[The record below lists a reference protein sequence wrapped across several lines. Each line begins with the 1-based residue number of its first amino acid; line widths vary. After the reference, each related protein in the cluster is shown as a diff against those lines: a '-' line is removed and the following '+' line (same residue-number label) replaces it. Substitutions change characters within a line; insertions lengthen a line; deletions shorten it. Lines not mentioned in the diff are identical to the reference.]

1 MPGVW
6 QRHIFLFFIMLKG
19 VNVMNVN
26 VNVKRKFKINGKEYG
41 SIEEMPPDIRNA
53 FEKAMASQ
61 AGSGQQIN
69 PATMQTKI
77 IFNGT
82 EYQSV
87 DAMPQDVRQL
97 YEKVLKAA
105 ETGTAPA
112 NIITADDIS
121 GMQAGSK
128 NYGTTSMGNMGNPT
142 KTEPAIS
149 ARTLIIGVLLIAL
162 IIIFYFI
169 LHGR

>member
-1 MPGVW
+1 
-6 QRHIFLFFIMLKG
+6 
-19 VNVMNVN
+19 MNVN
-26 VNVKRKFKINGKEYG
+26 VNVKRKYKINGKEYN

-61 AGSGQQIN
+61 AGSDHQIN
-69 PATMQTKI
+69 PATIHTKI

-82 EYQSV
+82 EYQNI

-97 YEKVLKAA
+97 YEKVLNAA

-112 NIITADDIS
+112 NIITAGDIS
-121 GMQAGSK
+121 GIPTGPN
-128 NYGTTSMGNMGNPT
+128 NYGTSSIGNMGTPT

-149 ARTLIIGVLLIAL
+149 ARTLIIGIAL
-162 IIIFYFI
+162 IAFIIFLYYFV

>member
-1 MPGVW
+1 M
-6 QRHIFLFFIMLKG
+6 K
-19 VNVMNVN
+19 VNVSF
-26 VNVKRKFKINGKEYG
+26 KHKFKINGKEYN
-41 SIEEMPPDIRNA
+41 SVEEMPPDIRNA

-61 AGSGQQIN
+61 ASAAQQLN

-82 EYQSV
+82 EYQSI

-121 GMQAGSK
+121 SMQTGTK
-128 NYGTTSMGNMGNPT
+128 NYGTISVDNMRNPA
-142 KTEPAIS
+142 KIEPAS
-149 ARTLIIGVLLIAL
+149 SVPKLIISIILIAL

>member
-1 MPGVW
+1 MP
-6 QRHIFLFFIMLKG
+6 I
-19 VNVMNVN
+19 
-26 VNVKRKFKINGKEYG
+26 
-41 SIEEMPPDIRNA
+41 DIRNA
-53 FEKAMASQ
+53 FEKAIASQ
-61 AGSGQQIN
+61 KASGQPVN

-82 EYQSV
+82 EYQSI

-112 NIITADDIS
+112 NIITAGDIS
-121 GMQAGSK
+121 GMQAGSE
-128 NYGTTSMGNMGNPT
+128 NYETISMENMGKPIKIEPT
-142 KTEPAIS
+142 AMS

-162 IIIFYFI
+162 IILLYF
-169 LHGR
+169 LFQSR

>member
-1 MPGVW
+1 
-6 QRHIFLFFIMLKG
+6 
-19 VNVMNVN
+19 MNVN
-26 VNVKRKFKINGKEYG
+26 VNVKRKFKINEKEYNF
-41 SIEEMPPDIRNA
+41 IEEMPPDIRSA

-61 AGSGQQIN
+61 AGSDHQAN

-82 EYQSV
+82 EYQRI

-112 NIITADDIS
+112 NVITASDIS
-121 GMQAGSK
+121 GMQAGPK
-128 NYGTTSMGNMGNPT
+128 NYGTTSMGNMEKLTKIEPT
-142 KTEPAIS
+142 AIS
-149 ARTLIIGVLLIAL
+149 ARTLVIGIAL
-162 IIIFYFI
+162 IAFIIFLYYFV